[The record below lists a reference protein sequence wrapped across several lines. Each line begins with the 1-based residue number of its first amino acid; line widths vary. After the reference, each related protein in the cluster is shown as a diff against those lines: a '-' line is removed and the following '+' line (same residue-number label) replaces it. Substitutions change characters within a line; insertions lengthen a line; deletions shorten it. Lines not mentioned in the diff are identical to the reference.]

1 MKSRGIIFSAPMVRA
16 MLDNR
21 KFVTRRL
28 NKSWLKYKKGDEI
41 WVRETWAECF
51 NWCVTTPSKS
61 RTADMVMTDP
71 PYGTTIMYR
80 ADGREEYN
88 FSGGNQIC
96 LLAVK
101 WRPSIFM
108 PRWASRISH
117 ILTEDAREERL
128 QDITKEEAKMEGC
141 TNGSPLYALS
151 LYDFRDLW
159 NTLHPKKDRWEDNPV
174 VVRLCW
180 L

>member
-1 MKSRGIIFSAPMVRA
+1 MKSRGLIFSAPMVRA
-16 MLDNR
+16 MLEGR
-21 KFVTRRL
+21 KFCTRRL
-28 NKSWLKYKKGDEI
+28 DKSWLKYKKGSEL
-41 WVRETWAECF
+41 WVREPFAI
-51 NWCVTTPSKS
+51 NGHGQVAYK
-61 RTADMVMTDP
+61 
-71 PYGTTIMYR
+71 
-80 ADGREEYN
+80 ADGTVLN
-88 FSGGNQIC
+88 G
-96 LLAVK
+96 LK
-101 WRPSIFM
+101 WKSPIFM
-108 PRWASRISH
+108 FRKDSRISH

-174 VVRLCW
+174 VARLCW

>member
-16 MLDNR
+16 MLEGR

-28 NKSWLKYKKGDEI
+28 DKSWLKYKKGDEI
-41 WVRETWAECF
+41 WVRETWAPVDF
-51 NWCVTTPSKS
+51 
-61 RTADMVMTDP
+61 MVRGYELDDP
-71 PYGTTIMYR
+71 NCIGYR
-80 ADGREEYN
+80 ADG
-88 FSGGNQIC
+88 SAMVVGNCEKLDTYAWNWDLI
-96 LLAVK
+96 K
-101 WRPSIFM
+101 WRSSIFM

-128 QDITKEEAKMEGC
+128 QDITKEEAIMEGC

-151 LYDFRDLW
+151 LYDFKDLW
-159 NTLHPKKDRWEDNPV
+159 NSLHPEGKRWVDNPE

-180 L
+180 K

>member
-1 MKSRGIIFSAPMVRA
+1 MVRA
-16 MLDNR
+16 MLEGR
-21 KFVTRRL
+21 KFCTRRL
-28 NKSWLKYKKGDEI
+28 DKSWLKYKKGSEL
-41 WVRETWAECF
+41 WVREPFAI
-51 NWCVTTPSKS
+51 NGHGQVAYK
-61 RTADMVMTDP
+61 
-71 PYGTTIMYR
+71 
-80 ADGREEYN
+80 ADGTVLN
-88 FSGGNQIC
+88 G
-96 LLAVK
+96 LK
-101 WRPSIFM
+101 WKSPIFM
-108 PRWASRISH
+108 FRKDSRISH

-174 VVRLCW
+174 VARLCW